1 MPNTSYYRWW
11 RPASMTV
18 TSYIF
23 LALYV
28 IWSLGLLLFVLPA
41 AADKGLGF
49 GFLGVWL
56 MFKFD
61 PFHIERLID
70 SWEGLGQRGARVW
83 YLAVGLVSIGLGCV
97 YLIRSV

>member
-1 MPNTSYYRWW
+1 
-11 RPASMTV
+11 MTV

-49 GFLGVWL
+49 GFLGVGLILTLLHRPLGWL

-97 YLIRSV
+97 YLIRSVI